1 MVPIEF
7 AELGTEPAVETP
19 DERTSGVVVRK
30 PFLDPQKEIP
40 RQDLTAAAAK
50 DNEWLGWPRA
60 SGTSD
65 GERGKP
71 H

>member
-50 DNEWLGWPRA
+50 DE
-60 SGTSD
+60 
-65 GERGKP
+65 
-71 H
+71 